1 MTSSRYRSAIHQL
14 LGRIEKLN
22 AIGVALSQERDI
34 QRLAEMILFGAMELV
49 GSDGGTIY
57 QVGANDLT
65 FLIMRTDSLAVRL
78 GGTSGQPIPF
88 TPIPLKLPDGRPN
101 LSSVVVSAVLR
112 NETIN
117 IADAYHAE
125 GYDFTGTR
133 AFDARTG
140 YRSMSMLTVPMRNH
154 DGEITGVLQLLNAR
168 DEAGGIEAFSE
179 ADQRLVE
186 SLASQAAI
194 AMDQRELIEDQRAL
208 FESFIRLI
216 ATAIDEKSPYTGSH
230 CHRVPELTMML
241 AEAAARSDHGP
252 LAAFTMNAADRYEL
266 QTAAWLHD
274 CGKITTPEWVM
285 DKATKLSCIND
296 RIALVEARVE
306 MAKRDAVIRALE
318 GGGSRADAAAEC
330 AALDADLLF
339 LRQCNTGSEAMRPED
354 QERVRV
360 VATRRVVGADGS
372 PTPLLNED
380 EVRNLTIAKGTLLPE
395 ERQVINH
402 HIVATIKMLESLP
415 YPKHL
420 RRVPEFAGGH
430 HERMDGKG
438 YPKGLTREQ
447 MSVQARVMGI
457 ADIFEALTAR
467 DRPYKQPMKLS
478 QALLIMGRMARDGHL
493 DPDLFHVF
501 VADKVYQ
508 DYAQRFLPPDQLDS
522 VDERNLPGYSP
533 SGGYEV
539 EASQADSD

>member
-49 GSDGGTIY
+49 AADGGTIY
-57 QVGANDLT
+57 QVGPENLA
-65 FLIMRTDSLAVRL
+65 FLIMRTDSLGVRL
-78 GGTSGQPIPF
+78 GGTSGEPIPF

-125 GYDFTGTR
+125 GYDFSGTR
-133 AFDARTG
+133 TFDARTG
-140 YRSMSMLTVPMRNH
+140 YRSTSMLTVPMRNH
-154 DGEITGVLQLLNAR
+154 EGEITGVLQLLNAQDDDGR
-168 DEAGGIEAFSE
+168 IEAFSE

-285 DKATKLSCIND
+285 DKATKLSCIHD

-306 MAKRDAVIRALE
+306 VAKRDAVIRALE
-318 GGGSRADAAAEC
+318 GGGTRAAAASEC
-330 AALDADLLF
+330 ADLDADLLF

-360 VATRRVVGADGS
+360 IAKRH
-372 PTPLLNED
+372 LLTDD

-395 ERQVINH
+395 ERAIINH

-478 QALLIMGRMARDGHL
+478 QALQIMGRMARDGHI

-508 DYAQRFLPPDQLDS
+508 DYAQRFLPPDQLDV

-533 SGGYEV
+533 PRGYEV